1 MKSEWIRVGVVALCL
16 SVGLT
21 AVGAEIVTK
30 AETATFKKGRVLYPD
45 QGMQVEATNDLSVA
59 TDVVIHTNGVF
70 NVKKGKN
77 RQMLEGQIID
87 AQGMLTSP
95 DGSVVPVVD
104 HLVVKG
110 GRVQLVKDGDGSPL
124 TGEFALPDGSRIAP
138 DGSIKGRDG
147 RLRRMLDGQLLK
159 LDGSAI
165 PVTDTVSLKEG
176 KVVLYKDGGTV
187 ELRRGQFMA
196 MSDGTRV
203 GGDGTVVR
211 PNGTKVILKEGEIL
225 KLPGVI
231 PPSK

>member
-1 MKSEWIRVGVVALCL
+1 MKSDWIRVGVVALGL
-16 SVGLT
+16 SFGLT
-21 AVGAEIVTK
+21 VGQAEDVTK
-30 AETATFKKGRVLYPD
+30 ADSVTFKEGRVLYPD
-45 QGMQVEATNDLSVA
+45 HGKQVEATNDLSVA
-59 TDVVIHTNGVF
+59 TDVLVHTNGVF
-70 NVKKGKN
+70 TVKKGKN
-77 RQMLEGQIID
+77 RQLREGQTID

-104 HLVVKG
+104 HLVLKG
-110 GRVQLVKDGDGSPL
+110 GRVQLVKDGDASPL
-124 TGEFALPDGSRIAP
+124 SGDFALPDGSRVSP
-138 DGSIKGRDG
+138 DGSMMGRDG

-159 LDGSAI
+159 LDGAAI

-176 KVVLYKDGGTV
+176 KVILYKDGGQV

-211 PNGTKVILKEGEIL
+211 PNGTKTTLQEGEIL

-231 PPSK
+231 SPRR

>member
-1 MKSEWIRVGVVALCL
+1 MKSEWIRVGIVALCL

-30 AETATFKKGRVLYPD
+30 AESATFKKGRVLYPD
-45 QGMQVEATNDLSVA
+45 QGTQVEATNDLSVA
-59 TDVVIHTNGVF
+59 SDVIIHTNGVF
-70 NVKKGKN
+70 NVKKGKD

-87 AQGMLTSP
+87 AQGMMTSP

-124 TGEFALPDGSRIAP
+124 AGEYALPDGSRISP

-165 PVTDTVSLKEG
+165 PVTDTVSLKGG
-176 KVVLYKDGGTV
+176 KVVLYKDGANM

-196 MSDGTRV
+196 MSDGSRV

-211 PNGTKVILKEGEIL
+211 PNGTKVTLKEGEIL

>member
-1 MKSEWIRVGVVALCL
+1 MKSEWIRVGAVVLGL
-16 SVGLT
+16 SAGLT

-30 AETATFKKGRVLYPD
+30 AESATFKQGRVLYPD
-45 QGMQVEATNDLSVA
+45 QGRQVEATNNLSVA
-59 TDVVIHTNGVF
+59 SDVIVHTNGVF
-70 NVKKGKN
+70 NVKKGKD

-87 AQGMLTSP
+87 AQGMLTSR

-124 TGEFALPDGSRIAP
+124 TGEFALPDGSRISP

-159 LDGSAI
+159 LDGSTI
-165 PVTDTVSLKEG
+165 PVTDTVSLKDG
-176 KVVLYKDGGTV
+176 KVVLFKDGATM
-187 ELRRGQFMA
+187 ELRHGQFMA

-211 PNGTKVILKEGEIL
+211 PNGTKVTVKEGEIL

-231 PPSK
+231 PPRK